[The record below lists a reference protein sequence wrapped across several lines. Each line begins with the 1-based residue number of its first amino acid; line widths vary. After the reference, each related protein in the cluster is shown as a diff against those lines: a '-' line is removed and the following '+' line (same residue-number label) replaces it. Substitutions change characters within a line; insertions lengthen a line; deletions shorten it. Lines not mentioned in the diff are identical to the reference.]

1 MPPGHKIPSA
11 EPETPARFAGCS
23 SDAAAREHEHCPQEI
38 QRQRRIFWQASAYG
52 NASRDQWER
61 EIEQYVNNTAA
72 GSVPNTPVAKCTAE
86 LRLTQAFGTAVK
98 ASYLNT
104 GEPADVER
112 VAI

>member
-11 EPETPARFAGCS
+11 EPETPARFVS
-23 SDAAAREHEHCPQEI
+23 RRAALATLLP
-38 QRQRRIFWQASAYG
+38 ASAYG